1 MAKTYNKPNWVAEG
15 DLVAT
20 KSGWCYAPN
29 HNEVLVAVGYLD
41 TKLADQEVPEVPEV
55 DVPAEPE
62 PEPEPETPPEG
73 EPTP

>member
-1 MAKTYNKPNWVAEG
+1 MAKNYNKPNWVPED

-41 TKLADQEVPEVPEV
+41 TKLADQEEVVEPEPEEVV
-55 DVPAEPE
+55 DPE
-62 PEPEPETPPEG
+62 PEPEEVV
-73 EPTP
+73 EP